1 MFTRRGDP
9 VEPQMFW
16 DPPFTVNQLSLM
28 FSHSMF
34 TIFAL
39 NIDNIGAGGT
49 VVTIP
54 VTINYNMT
62 SIYVF
67 SLVINAAAAACCLVD
82 TLIGVKAS
90 GLIRLAGLGPGA
102 LVETFSR

>member
-16 DPPFTVNQLSLM
+16 DPPFTDNQLSLM

-49 VVTIP
+49 VVSIP
-54 VTINYNMT
+54 VTINYNMI
-62 SIYVF
+62 SIYDLRIF
-67 SLVINAAAAACCLVD
+67 TCYQCSSSSLL
-82 TLIGVKAS
+82 
-90 GLIRLAGLGPGA
+90 LG
-102 LVETFSR
+102 SYSNRS